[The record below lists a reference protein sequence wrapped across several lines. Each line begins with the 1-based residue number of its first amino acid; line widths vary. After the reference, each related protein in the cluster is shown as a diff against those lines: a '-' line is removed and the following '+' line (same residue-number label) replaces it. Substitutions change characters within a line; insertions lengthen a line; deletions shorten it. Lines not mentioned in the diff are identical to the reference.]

1 MPLTYHSAGID
12 MAESDSTTL
21 RSLWPRLA
29 TWAWPGRP
37 SRWRD
42 VPGRLR
48 PTLTSIFRLTAAA
61 VVSYLI
67 TLVVTDGAVDL
78 TGALTALLVLQA
90 STYSTLKMGAVRVG
104 AVLSGVLVA
113 ILLSTWIG
121 LTWWSLGAAIAI
133 SLFLG
138 RVLRL
143 GDQALETPISAM
155 LILGVTN
162 TDIAAEIR
170 VLNTLIGAG
179 VGVAFNLIYPPAM
192 PARPAGRS
200 VIRVAE
206 AAAAPLDTAG
216 EALAAGPINREQVA
230 VWLDRSRTAARR
242 VADAND
248 SIRLL
253 RESRPFNPRALGTVD
268 TEPILT
274 TGLDNLEHC
283 LLAIRNL
290 FLVIRSE
297 LPDADQQPDPYGD
310 ELRAAFAVV
319 LHDVGDCL
327 RAFGSLVVAEAEDR
341 EEETEQALAE
351 SLDILRETNAI
362 LTELIMV
369 DAQEKNTA
377 SWLLR
382 GSILAAV
389 EQVLAQLDLENRAR
403 TYQAWKDEQA
413 RRPLA
418 QLPSLIE
425 GVLPHPELPYP
436 RGFRPGGVLRR
447 LPLDLAMWP
456 DAEMIRQR
464 TGKPPLRPE
473 PVEGETPTTTAPPP
487 PGPRSRAASSGPS
500 AD

>member
-1 MPLTYHSAGID
+1 

-21 RSLWPRLA
+21 RSLWRRLA

-48 PTLTSIFRLTAAA
+48 PTLSNIFRLTAAA

-67 TLVVTDGAVDL
+67 TLVLTDGAIDL
-78 TGALTALLVLQA
+78 TGPLTALLVLQA

-179 VGVAFNLIYPPAM
+179 RGRRLQPDLSPRD
-192 PARPAGRS
+192 ARPAGRPLGDPGGRGGRRAAGCRGRGVGRRPDQPGAGGFLARPIPHRGAPGGGRERFHS
-200 VIRVAE
+200 
-206 AAAAPLDTAG
+206 AAAGEPSIQPAG
-216 EALAAGPINREQVA
+216 AGHGRH
-230 VWLDRSRTAARR
+230 RARP
-242 VADAND
+242 DHGTGQ
-248 SIRLL
+248 
-253 RESRPFNPRALGTVD
+253 PRALPAGDPQPVPGD
-268 TEPILT
+268 L
-274 TGLDNLEHC
+274 
-283 LLAIRNL
+283 
-290 FLVIRSE
+290 RSE
-297 LPDADQQPDPYGD
+297 LPDAEQQPDPYGD

-403 TYQAWKDEQA
+403 THQAWKDEQA

-436 RGFRPGGVLRR
+436 RGFRPRWRVASTPAGPGHVAGHRDDPATDR
-447 LPLDLAMWP
+447 QAALAA
-456 DAEMIRQR
+456 DA
-464 TGKPPLRPE
+464 
-473 PVEGETPTTTAPPP
+473 A
-487 PGPRSRAASSGPS
+487 
-500 AD
+500 